1 MGVSTRIETDAIG
14 SMAIPAAALHGI
26 HTARALG
33 NFPSA
38 VRTVD
43 PDLIHAFGMVKLA
56 ALRVNR
62 ELGAIDDERFA
73 AVSQA
78 CDEMISG
85 ELDRHFPIDALQGG
99 AGTSTNMNVNEVLT
113 NRALQILGRQ
123 PGDYDYL
130 HPLHH
135 LNLHQST
142 NDTYPTA
149 LKIAAILK
157 LGQLEEALVKLQE
170 AFQQK
175 EKEFSH
181 IVKVGRTQLQDAV
194 LVTLG
199 REMSAFAE
207 AFGRDRWRV
216 YKCVE
221 RLRVVNLGGT
231 AVGTGI
237 TAPRR
242 YIFRAVEILRD
253 ISGIGL
259 ARAENLIDATQ
270 NTDVFIEVGGI
281 LKACAGNLFKVANDL
296 RLLASG
302 PENGIGELRL
312 PARQSGSSIMPQ
324 KVNPVIP
331 EFVMQSAILV
341 MGNDAALT
349 QACSLGNLE
358 LNAFM
363 PLIAHTLLCNLN
375 LLTNACDAFKNNC
388 VDGMTANEEV
398 CRRQL
403 HSSTAVATAL
413 VERLGYKTVEDLVH
427 QAHLQGVS
435 LRALVIQNNLLSEDE
450 FEDLT
455 SPESVT
461 RLGSPNQGGHQS

>member
-1 MGVSTRIETDAIG
+1 MDSATRTETDALG
-14 SMAIPAAALHGI
+14 QMDIPASALHGI
-26 HTARALG
+26 HTERALR

-38 VRTVD
+38 TGPID
-43 PDLIHAFGMVKLA
+43 PDLIHAFAMVKLA
-56 ALRVNR
+56 ALQTNR
-62 ELGAIDDERFA
+62 ELGFFDDERFA
-73 AVSQA
+73 AATKA
-78 CDEMISG
+78 CEEMIVG
-85 ELDRHFPIDALQGG
+85 ELDSHFPIDTLQGG

-123 PGDYDYL
+123 PGDYGYL

-157 LGQLEEALVKLQE
+157 LQQLEEALVKLQE

-199 REMSAFAE
+199 REMSAYAE

-242 YIFRAVEILRD
+242 YIFRAVEHLRD

-296 RLLASG
+296 RFLASG

-331 EFVMQSAILV
+331 EFVMQSAIMV
-341 MGNDAALT
+341 MANDVALA

-363 PLIAHTLLCNLN
+363 PLIATTLLGNLN
-375 LLTNACDAFKNNC
+375 LLINACAAFKHNC
-388 VDGMTANEEV
+388 IDGIAANEEV
-398 CRRQL
+398 CRRQSS
-403 HSSTAVATAL
+403 SSTAVATAL

-427 QAHLQGVS
+427 QAHLQGLS
-435 LRALVIQNNLLSEDE
+435 LRQIVIQKQLLSEEE
-450 FEDLT
+450 FAELT

-461 RLGSPNQGGHQS
+461 RLGSPSQGGPQS